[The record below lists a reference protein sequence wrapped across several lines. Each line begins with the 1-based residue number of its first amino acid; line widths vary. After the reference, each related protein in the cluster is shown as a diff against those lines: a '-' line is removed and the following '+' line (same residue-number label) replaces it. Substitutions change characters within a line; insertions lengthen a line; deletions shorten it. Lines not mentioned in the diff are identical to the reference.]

1 MVRRQGSSAGD
12 LYSDLDSIDLRLWHL
27 LQVVCVNGKEII
39 MDLILITGIVAFVL
53 LIIGLALTYSEFN
66 KFD

>member
-1 MVRRQGSSAGD
+1 
-12 LYSDLDSIDLRLWHL
+12 
-27 LQVVCVNGKEII
+27 

-53 LIIGLALTYSEFN
+53 LTIGLILTYSEFD

>member
-1 MVRRQGSSAGD
+1 
-12 LYSDLDSIDLRLWHL
+12 
-27 LQVVCVNGKEII
+27 

-53 LIIGLALTYSEFN
+53 LTIGLFLTYSEFD

>member
-1 MVRRQGSSAGD
+1 
-12 LYSDLDSIDLRLWHL
+12 
-27 LQVVCVNGKEII
+27 
-39 MDLILITGIVAFVL
+39 MDPILITGIITFVL

>member
-1 MVRRQGSSAGD
+1 
-12 LYSDLDSIDLRLWHL
+12 
-27 LQVVCVNGKEII
+27 

-53 LIIGLALTYSEFN
+53 LTIGLVLTYSEFD